1 MNLRNKNI
9 LTSAG
14 IIVLFAIAAISIA
27 SVSKDR
33 DKKSILSA
41 RLEAYCDAIY
51 YANAPSTNLPHGIQV
66 SIIRPDGTVI
76 SDSRTNPENM
86 ENHLQRPEIRRSI
99 DSGSAY
105 AIRESST
112 SEIKY
117 VYYAKNY
124 GDQIIRCA
132 QPYEVD
138 LEQFFRLDWMLII
151 SIVLL
156 LILALA
162 AMVLLSRHFS
172 EEAEDAAEKEKRRLK
187 HEMTANIS
195 HELKTPISSIRGYLE
210 TLVNHPEINP
220 ENQQLFTERAYLQS
234 LRLSDM
240 IRDISLIT
248 KLEEAP
254 HLFKTEPVNIRNVF
268 EEVTEE
274 LGETLDAHS
283 ITVNNN
289 LPPICVRG
297 NYQLLYSIFRNLVE
311 NTAKYA
317 GDGSTATMDYRTS
330 KDETHIF
337 NYWDNGRG
345 VAPEMLDRI
354 FERFFR
360 LNDDRSRTSEGSGLG
375 LSIIKN
381 AVLFHKGKIT
391 AYNVE
396 NKGLGFRFTLQD
408 LPR

>member
-1 MNLRNKNI
+1 
-9 LTSAG
+9 
-14 IIVLFAIAAISIA
+14 
-27 SVSKDR
+27 
-33 DKKSILSA
+33 
-41 RLEAYCDAIY
+41 
-51 YANAPSTNLPHGIQV
+51 
-66 SIIRPDGTVI
+66 
-76 SDSRTNPENM
+76 
-86 ENHLQRPEIRRSI
+86 
-99 DSGSAY
+99 
-105 AIRESST
+105 
-112 SEIKY
+112 
-117 VYYAKNY
+117 
-124 GDQIIRCA
+124 
-132 QPYEVD
+132 
-138 LEQFFRLDWMLII
+138 
-151 SIVLL
+151 
-156 LILALA
+156 
-162 AMVLLSRHFS
+162 
-172 EEAEDAAEKEKRRLK
+172 
-187 HEMTANIS
+187 MTANIS

-381 AVLFHKGKIT
+381 AVLFHKGRIT